1 MTNTLSIDWVVS
13 EVLRNNPS
21 LKAARSN
28 WEAFRSRI
36 PQARA
41 WEDPRVGVDV
51 ERSGTTR
58 FDTFTDAEWMVG
70 QQVPLSGRNRW
81 RDRAATAEAGVAQTE
96 MRRRELEL
104 LAGARA
110 AYYRLAN
117 AHAQLELNQKNEA
130 LLRRFVEASR
140 IKYESGTRSQTD
152 VLMAETEAAKT
163 LEARRDI
170 ERRLIEE
177 QSHLNVLMNRPPQAP
192 LGRPANVAVRHFD
205 LPLEPMQAMAL
216 EHRPEI
222 LGAQK
227 KIEAAKARRTLAK
240 RAWIPDP
247 ELRVEARQFNGAG
260 GGIQEYDTGVFF
272 NLPWINRGKYKAAI
286 SEAEKMQE
294 SGEHELAALQG
305 ETLGMVRSQIE
316 KAETLH
322 HHYTL
327 FHDRLLPLAQQAVQA
342 SEIAYTNDRGTLLEL
357 MTAQRAARDTESALQ
372 DHLTDYLTAIA
383 ELEAMVGAP
392 FSSSQ
397 APESK
402 SPEKP

>member
-1 MTNTLSIDWVVS
+1 MKLALLVRPQEKTENQRPRPNAKYAFSCASFFLPTCHRVAGHPAVLAVARLFTALLATVATGCLAAEEAVPSAQMTNTLSIDWVVS

-152 VLMAETEAAKT
+152 VLMAETEATKT

-177 QSHLNVLMNRPPQAP
+177 QSHVNVLMNRPPQEP
-192 LGRPANVAVRHFD
+192 LGRRAKVAVRHFD
-205 LPLEPMQAMAL
+205 LP
-216 EHRPEI
+216 
-222 LGAQK
+222 
-227 KIEAAKARRTLAK
+227 
-240 RAWIPDP
+240 
-247 ELRVEARQFNGAG
+247 F
-260 GGIQEYDTGVFF
+260 
-272 NLPWINRGKYKAAI
+272 
-286 SEAEKMQE
+286 
-294 SGEHELAALQG
+294 
-305 ETLGMVRSQIE
+305 
-316 KAETLH
+316 
-322 HHYTL
+322 
-327 FHDRLLPLAQQAVQA
+327 
-342 SEIAYTNDRGTLLEL
+342 
-357 MTAQRAARDTESALQ
+357 
-372 DHLTDYLTAIA
+372 
-383 ELEAMVGAP
+383 
-392 FSSSQ
+392 
-397 APESK
+397 
-402 SPEKP
+402 